1 VALRIVRACPTENL
15 WQATKNRRSQESLM
29 KYPVFFAAACL
40 VGLAGCESTG
50 QQLDAQQQEAV
61 TTAVQRV
68 GFDMNCPSATGQVL
82 SRQMIAPISIRFGVE
97 RAEYT
102 VGVEGCGQ
110 RQTIVVVCPQDGSG
124 CFAGGPRE

>member
-15 WQATKNRRSQESLM
+15 WQATKNRRSQESFM
-29 KYPVFFAAACL
+29 KYPAFFAAACL

>member
-1 VALRIVRACPTENL
+1 
-15 WQATKNRRSQESLM
+15 
-29 KYPVFFAAACL
+29 
-40 VGLAGCESTG
+40 
-50 QQLDAQQQEAV
+50 
-61 TTAVQRV
+61 
-68 GFDMNCPSATGQVL
+68 L
-82 SRQMIAPISIRFGVE
+82 SREMVAPISMRFGVE

>member
-1 VALRIVRACPTENL
+1 MKARILIAAL
-15 WQATKNRRSQESLM
+15 
-29 KYPVFFAAACL
+29 CL
-40 VGLAGCESTG
+40 VGVSGCQSEA
-50 QQLDAQQQEAV
+50 QQMDAQQQQAV
-61 TTAVQRV
+61 DTALQRV
-68 GFDMNCPSATGQVL
+68 KFDMNCPSATGQVL
-82 SRQMIAPISIRFGVE
+82 SRQMIAPVSIRFGVE

>member
-1 VALRIVRACPTENL
+1 
-15 WQATKNRRSQESLM
+15 M
-29 KYPVFFAAACL
+29 KYAAIVTAACL
-40 VGLAGCESTG
+40 VGLAGCESTD
-50 QQLDAQQQEAV
+50 QQLDAQQQQAV

-68 GFDMNCPSATGQVL
+68 GFDMNCPSATGQVI
-82 SRQMIAPISIRFGVE
+82 SREMVAPVSVRFGVY

>member
-1 VALRIVRACPTENL
+1 
-15 WQATKNRRSQESLM
+15 M
-29 KYPVFFAAACL
+29 KYAAIVTAACL
-40 VGLAGCESTG
+40 VGLAGCQSTD
-50 QQLDAQQQEAV
+50 QQLDAQQQQAV
-61 TTAVQRV
+61 STAVQRV

-82 SRQMIAPISIRFGVE
+82 SREMVAPVSVRFGVY

-102 VGVEGCGQ
+102 VGVDGCGQ

>member
-1 VALRIVRACPTENL
+1 
-15 WQATKNRRSQESLM
+15 M
-29 KYPVFFAAACL
+29 KYAVFLTAACL
-40 VGLAGCESTG
+40 AGLAGCQSTG
-50 QQLDAQQQEAV
+50 QQLDAEQQQAV
-61 TTAVQRV
+61 STAVKRV
-68 GFDMNCPSATGQVL
+68 SFDMNCPGATGQVL
-82 SRQMIAPISIRFGVE
+82 SRQMVAPVSIRFGVE

>member
-1 VALRIVRACPTENL
+1 MKGRLLIAAL
-15 WQATKNRRSQESLM
+15 
-29 KYPVFFAAACL
+29 CL
-40 VGLAGCESTG
+40 VGVSGCQSEA
-50 QQLDAQQQEAV
+50 QQMDAQQQQAV
-61 TTAVQRV
+61 DTALQRV
-68 GFDMNCPSATGQVL
+68 KFDMNCPSATGQVL
-82 SRQMIAPISIRFGVE
+82 SREMIAPVSIRFGVE